1 MAPKLAV
8 KRKNTTPFN
17 ERLFLDA
24 EKEAYFNR
32 NLCARALV
40 RERGF
45 QFEETES
52 EPEVAR
58 FREVIRRRQG
68 GRFVSNRRNAPK
80 DLVREFY
87 ANTLVEDTDIQ
98 PSELSY
104 LSCYRGYP
112 IDYSPA
118 RVRAYLGLLSHE
130 EEKAIFRHSRFPSF
144 AELRRSY
151 SPSIVADTICLPG
164 RTWTKSMIPKD
175 HLVPEAVVW
184 AHFVLDSLFP
194 NSNKSEIRE
203 DAALLIYCLMA
214 DIPIDV
220 ARVISYKIYSTLNLD
235 KSGKSL
241 PYPRLVTELVKAQV
255 PPPVFAEAG
264 RDVEEPNPLIDE
276 DEIRRKLR
284 EAADNTAEPAR
295 RRPGRR
301 PAQHPAP
308 TPVPQTTEVA
318 PPWVG
323 RILHRQVDLHH
334 DLGLIWEALGTPQE
348 DAWRGPRPL
357 DDLERPW
364 MGLNLDGAG
373 SIRGTDMG
381 PNDPMA
387 D

>member
-8 KRKNTTPFN
+8 KRKEPTPFN
-17 ERLFLDA
+17 DILFLDA
-24 EKEAYFNR
+24 EKEAYFN
-32 NLCARALV
+32 NHLYARALV

-45 QFEETES
+45 QFEEEES

-58 FREVIRRRQG
+58 FKAMIQRRSWN
-68 GRFVSNRRNAPK
+68 RFVANRRNAPK

-87 ANTLVEDTDIQ
+87 ANTLVEAAGTE
-98 PSELSY
+98 PSY
-104 LSCYRGYP
+104 LSYYRAYP
-112 IDYSPA
+112 IDYSPTK
-118 RVRAYLGLLSHE
+118 VREHLGLLSRAE
-130 EEKAIFRHSRFPSF
+130 ERLVFRHSRFPSF
-144 AELRRSY
+144 SELRHHY
-151 SPSIVADTICLPG
+151 APSIVADTICKPG
-164 RTWTKSMIPKD
+164 RSWTKSMIPKD
-175 HLVPEAVVW
+175 HLLPEAVVW

-194 NSNKSEIRE
+194 NSNKSEIRV

-241 PYPRLVTELVKAQV
+241 PYPGLVTELVKAQV
-255 PPPVFAEAG
+255 PPPIFAEAG
-264 RDVEEPNPLIDE
+264 REMEEPNPLIDE
-276 DEIRRKLR
+276 DEIRRKLG
-284 EAADNTAEPAR
+284 EVAASSTEPAC

-301 PAQHPAP
+301 PAQRPAP
-308 TPVPQTTEVA
+308 TPVPQATEVA

-348 DAWRGPRPL
+348 DAWRGPRHL
-357 DDLERPW
+357 DELERQW

-373 SIRGTDMG
+373 SSRGTDMG
-381 PNDPMA
+381 PDDPMA

>member
-1 MAPKLAV
+1 
-8 KRKNTTPFN
+8 
-17 ERLFLDA
+17 LDA
-24 EKEAYFNR
+24 EKEAYFN
-32 NLCARALV
+32 NKLYARALV

-58 FREVIRRRQG
+58 FKAVIQRRQW
-68 GRFVSNRRNAPK
+68 GRFVANRRNAPK

-104 LSCYRGYP
+104 LSYYRGYP

-118 RVRAYLGLLSHE
+118 RVRAHLGLLSPE
-130 EEKAIFRHSRFPSF
+130 EEKAIFRRCRFPSF
-144 AELRRSY
+144 SELRHHY
-151 SPSIVADTICLPG
+151 APSIVAGTICQPG
-164 RTWTKSMIPKD
+164 RSWTKSMIPKD
-175 HLVPEAVVW
+175 HLLPEAVVW

-194 NSNKSEIRE
+194 NSNKSEIRV

-220 ARVISYKIYSTLNLD
+220 AQVISYKIYSTLNLD

-241 PYPRLVTELVKAQV
+241 PYPGLVTELVKAQV
-255 PPPVFAEAG
+255 PPPIFAEAG
-264 RDVEEPNPLIDE
+264 REVEEPNPLIDE
-276 DEIRRKLR
+276 DEIRRKLG
-284 EAADNTAEPAR
+284 EVAASSTEPAR

-301 PAQHPAP
+301 PAQRPAP
-308 TPVPQTTEVA
+308 TPVPQATEVA

-348 DAWRGPRPL
+348 EEWRGPRPL
-357 DDLERPW
+357 DDLERQW

-373 SIRGTDMG
+373 SSRGADMG
-381 PNDPMA
+381 PDDPMA